1 MCTIVAGGERL
12 GSAHSTWRSHGHT
25 ESFLTYD
32 PTMAVVPDRGALR
45 QRFNP
50 DRKSSM
56 DDLTD
61 DAAVQLKHFIE
72 TNGHF
77 SLVRYVNSCM
87 WRC

>member
-1 MCTIVAGGERL
+1 
-12 GSAHSTWRSHGHT
+12 
-25 ESFLTYD
+25 
-32 PTMAVVPDRGALR
+32 MAVVPDRGALR

-87 WRC
+87 WRS